1 MNGPA
6 LHGLVVRAASVDD
19 VRLALWML
27 GNDRYAHRLDDGAKT
42 ALAVAA
48 LADGQAL
55 AKTARIGSQPAA
67 LAAELGL
74 AVAYDDGEIAVAGQI
89 FCADYRPKPPRIRLY
104 TRALAAIDR
113 CLAIPGVADTLGTA
127 LSTPVLLAH
136 EIYHHLDLA
145 RPRSLAQRYP
155 ITSLKLGSWQLKTE
169 VPAMAEIAAGRFAA
183 TLLGLHCHP
192 KLLDLLLLW
201 DSDPRRASAWTG
213 ALEAF
218 DPTCALKET
227 L

>member
-1 MNGPA
+1 LTREATADWDGDGDID
-6 LHGLVVRAASVDD
+6 LLS
-19 VRLALWML
+19 
-27 GNDRYAHRLDDGAKT
+27 GNTAGYVGFFENLSGA
-42 ALAVAA
+42 
-48 LADGQAL
+48 
-55 AKTARIGSQPAA
+55 
-67 LAAELGL
+67 
-74 AVAYDDGEIAVAGQI
+74 
-89 FCADYRPKPPRIRLY
+89 
-104 TRALAAIDR
+104 
-113 CLAIPGVADTLGTA
+113 GVAKPKFSA
-127 LSTPVLLAH
+127 PVLLAH

-183 TLLGLHCHP
+183 SLLGLRCHP

-218 DPTCALKET
+218 SPACALKET